1 MLVSWNNDRI
11 MARMDVLP
19 ANLVRLRKQASLT
32 QAELAEAANIP
43 RATLASMEQPS
54 ANPSIQAV
62 MAVAKALNV
71 SLDELLVLPPEH
83 RYFLVS
89 PREMQDYRADNGRYA
104 ARLVSPIASKGVQ
117 IHHVTLQPGCHS
129 VGRPH
134 PIGAQEF
141 FHCLEGTATVQI
153 EDESVE
159 VPAGSLIQFPGHRHH
174 VYLNKNRDR
183 VAVAMSVVV
192 FRMG

>member
-1 MLVSWNNDRI
+1 
-11 MARMDVLP
+11 MDVLP

-32 QAELAEAANIP
+32 QAELAEAASIP
-43 RATLASMEQPS
+43 RATLASMEQPG

-141 FHCLEGTATVQI
+141 FHCLEGTAMVQI